1 MISST
6 TNKQVKFVNAL
17 VKKAKTR
24 REEDLFVAEG
34 LRMCSEIPKD
44 RIHTLY
50 ISESFSKTKECKTL
64 REGVKHIELVTDEVF
79 KSLSDTQT
87 PQGILALVKQY
98 HYTLDEV
105 TGKTAKEKATASG
118 QDADESVQN
127 RKKQENRK
135 KPALLMVLETIQ
147 DPGNLGTILRAGEGA
162 GVTGVVMDANTTDIY
177 NPKVIRSTMGS
188 VLRMPFVYVEDL
200 HETLQE
206 LKNRNIRLFAAHLKG
221 KQAYDLEDYTGDTAF
236 LIGNE
241 GNGLTDE
248 TAAMADTYVRIPMEG
263 SVESLNAAVA
273 ASVLMFE
280 AARQRRNSQQGNN

>member
-118 QDADESVQN
+118 QDADGSVQN

-147 DPGNLGTILRAGEGA
+147 DPGNLGTIFRAGEGA